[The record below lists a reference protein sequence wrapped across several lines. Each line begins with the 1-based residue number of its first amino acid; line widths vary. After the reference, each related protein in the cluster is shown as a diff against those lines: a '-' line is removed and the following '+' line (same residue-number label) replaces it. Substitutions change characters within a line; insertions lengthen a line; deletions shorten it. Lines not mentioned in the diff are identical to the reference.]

1 MRIWLLAVRYM
12 PHWCSNY
19 RVRTAFLLT
28 MPAGFG
34 LTLVLFSHDILMAIS
49 PDEPCLKR
57 LARTFSFL
65 YSYFTVYLLLQI
77 LLFLIDLFFLLWKWS
92 ILKLLCRNAPVR
104 TASSRWSRLH
114 FGFSSFAAFGLRA
127 RMCSPRPSLQPP
139 RGYGATASKRRRNR
153 SKWRTLRR
161 TMTAIQDGLF
171 RHVFLGVPRD
181 FHNLGWNI
189 TSKIVVEECFAPT
202 RGDIDG
208 GNQAG
213 TLEKLYITL

>member
-34 LTLVLFSHDILMAIS
+34 LTLVLFSHDILMVIS

-77 LLFLIDLFFLLWKWS
+77 LLFLTDLFFFALEMEHSEVALSKCTCQDS
-92 ILKLLCRNAPVR
+92 ILPLIPVAFWLLLLCGFWSQSSHVLTEAIL
-104 TASSRWSRLH
+104 TASQGLRSYCIEAPQEPEQVEDAAKDDDSDSRWS
-114 FGFSSFAAFGLRA
+114 
-127 RMCSPRPSLQPP
+127 
-139 RGYGATASKRRRNR
+139 
-153 SKWRTLRR
+153 
-161 TMTAIQDGLF
+161 
-171 RHVFLGVPRD
+171 V
-181 FHNLGWNI
+181 
-189 TSKIVVEECFAPT
+189 
-202 RGDIDG
+202 
-208 GNQAG
+208 
-213 TLEKLYITL
+213 